1 MAKGPFG
8 NPLSTGIALNFEV
21 DMTPYRQMHARKMK
35 KLDDQKK
42 EEKKKEQEFKN
53 ILKNLAYDDS
63 KIHER
68 MRGKAKTAYAG
79 AINDMMGMR
88 GTGDYGAMMQTAAA
102 LESELNYYRD
112 VTRDFDAYGKQDRT
126 KNYVDQGYIDAFNN
140 VADISDAQLADRY
153 QNIVNVDDKRGGL
166 FSSKVR
172 RLNDVDFVNKAIQ
185 GLPDRFRRDA
195 DGNVVKGEYNPQT
208 GKYFFDMEKIADK
221 EGFKNALA
229 ERYVMETGQEGIGHL
244 SQIFGL
250 SADDFEGT
258 NKPQVYARQRIDQL
272 LPSEKLE
279 ATEKIIS
286 QPTESSAGKGTRFE
300 DKFKVDF
307 IDYQRDFEQA
317 SGITDERIF
326 GMQLN
331 TIVDPKSRAKGGV
344 AKRVTLSDG
353 FRSIGGAA
361 FKPTPKKGF
370 SRKKMEAIVDGIYA
384 KGKDNTIYLG
394 YTYPDKRGDIEE
406 VVFHIEPIIKPTF
419 EDQGVIQFVRASGM
433 SKGQFKAYYNQVAE
447 SAGMPLWKD
456 GSDSGKPARRTEIN
470 ESEIAEIARQKGYPE
485 AEYRQLLLDNGIKI
499 IP

>member
-1 MAKGPFG
+1 MANGPFG

-68 MRGKAKTAYAG
+68 MRGKARTAYAG

-88 GTGDYGAMMQTAAA
+88 GTGDYGAMMQTAAD

-140 VADISDAQLADRY
+140 VADVSDAQLADRY

-208 GKYFFDMEKIADK
+208 GKFFFDMEKIADK
-221 EGFKNALA
+221 EGFKNALS
-229 ERYVMETGQEGIGHL
+229 ERYVMETGQEGIAHL

-250 SADDFEGT
+250 SADDFDGT
-258 NKPQVYARQRIDQL
+258 NKPQMYARQRIDQL

-279 ATEKIIS
+279 ATEK
-286 QPTESSAGKGTRFE
+286 
-300 DKFKVDF
+300 V
-307 IDYQRDFEQA
+307 
-317 SGITDERIF
+317 
-326 GMQLN
+326 
-331 TIVDPKSRAKGGV
+331 
-344 AKRVTLSDG
+344 
-353 FRSIGGAA
+353 IG
-361 FKPTPKKGF
+361 KPTPKSSGDKPPVFEDKYKASLIEEPIKFDEESGIRGGNKLVGWRFIPKSDPSSTSKGGYARGINASQDAIQSISGGALREVSF
-370 SRKKMEAIVDGIYA
+370 SGATKAIRDAIPSGIYTLPES
-384 KGKDNTIYLG
+384 GDDTFYLG
-394 YTYPDKRGDIEE
+394 YTFTNENKQ
-406 VVFHIEPIIKPTF
+406 VVSLYEPIKTKSF
-419 EDQGVIQFVRASGM
+419 QDLGVAEFIGNTLMTEEQFVSYYDQAAKKAGYESWEESSSDTSGLP
-433 SKGQFKAYYNQVAE
+433 N
-447 SAGMPLWKD
+447 L
-456 GSDSGKPARRTEIN
+456 
-470 ESEIAEIARQKGYPE
+470 
-485 AEYRQLLLDNGIKI
+485 
-499 IP
+499 